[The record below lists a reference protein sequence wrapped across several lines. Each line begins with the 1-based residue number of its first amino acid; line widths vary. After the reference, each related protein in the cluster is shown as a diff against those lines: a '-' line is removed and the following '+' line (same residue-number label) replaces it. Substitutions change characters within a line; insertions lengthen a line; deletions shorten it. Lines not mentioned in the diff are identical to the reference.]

1 MSRFFTG
8 ILVVAVPPPALPP
21 TPLPVLPL
29 VPLILRC
36 PWLLCSIMLYML
48 RVWDHNLTVPLRPRC
63 LEAVLVASTSSEVDC
78 IEGGKNQSG
87 IFILTLI
94 YHVHICNVLVVR
106 GGTLLH
112 GKTL

>member
-1 MSRFFTG
+1 M
-8 ILVVAVPPPALPP
+8 P
-21 TPLPVLPL
+21 
-29 VPLILRC
+29 
-36 PWLLCSIMLYML
+36 

-94 YHVHICNVLVVR
+94 YHVHICNVLVAR
-106 GGTLLH
+106 GETLLH
-112 GKTL
+112 GKTPLTIHNPVDLITQSLNQGRTILGAAGHSQSLR

>member
-1 MSRFFTG
+1 MAFDILWRRTELFTASPSQNRNEAA
-8 ILVVAVPPPALPP
+8 LNQPYAVTAA
-21 TPLPVLPL
+21 
-29 VPLILRC
+29 
-36 PWLLCSIMLYML
+36 
-48 RVWDHNLTVPLRPRC
+48 LRPRC
-63 LEAVLVASTSSEVDC
+63 LEAALIASTSSEVDC